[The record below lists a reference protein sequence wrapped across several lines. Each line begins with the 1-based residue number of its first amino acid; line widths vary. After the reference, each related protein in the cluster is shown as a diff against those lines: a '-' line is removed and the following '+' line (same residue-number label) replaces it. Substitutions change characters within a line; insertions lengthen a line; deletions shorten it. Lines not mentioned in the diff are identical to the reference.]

1 MFPFV
6 VLGGFLP
13 DGAKISTK
21 AEYENSNAVVL
32 TFLVD
37 NYDGKSDDP
46 IVIRKLERAKAWEKE
61 FVRFMLEWTS
71 NPNNTQYMDVAF
83 NSERSI
89 EDELDRETYGDIM
102 TIAVSYIFMFIYITF
117 SLGKISKLS
126 RFAIE
131 SKVSTYLFKII
142 RSHSKSLEVLIEQI
156 YLECFFQYFQI
167 TLGLG

>member
-1 MFPFV
+1 M
-6 VLGGFLP
+6 
-13 DGAKISTK
+13 
-21 AEYENSNAVVL
+21 VL

-37 NYDGKSDDP
+37 NHDLSNED
-46 IVIRKLERAKAWEKE
+46 IEVQRAHQQALDWEAKFVEFMQEWLSKE
-61 FVRFMLEWTS
+61 D
-71 NPNNTQYMDVAF
+71 NIKHMDVAY

-131 SKVSTYLFKII
+131 SKVCYIAFYI
-142 RSHSKSLEVLIEQI
+142 
-156 YLECFFQYFQI
+156 
-167 TLGLG
+167 